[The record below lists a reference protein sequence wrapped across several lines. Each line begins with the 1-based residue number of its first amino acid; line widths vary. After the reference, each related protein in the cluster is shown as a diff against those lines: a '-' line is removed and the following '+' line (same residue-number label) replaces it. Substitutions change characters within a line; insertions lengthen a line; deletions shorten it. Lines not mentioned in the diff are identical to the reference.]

1 MNIQNSIIVA
11 MRALRRNKMRT
22 VLTCIGIVIGVASV
36 IIMVGIGNSARIAVR
51 EKIHSYGTNAISIAS
66 VKKPFTEGD
75 LKDIK
80 RFIPEIQYI
89 TPMNYWEYPIKY
101 KNKNITRQIY
111 GVSNEYFIMNN
122 WQLESGNFF
131 TRQDMLSYNKVVIIG
146 NSIKEEL
153 FGSEDPIGKVILIN
167 RIPFRV
173 IGNLI
178 EKGMAL
184 SGRDLDN
191 IIVGPY
197 TTLALKLFGTNNFFI
212 IYVSTYYES
221 QLEYVKKSI
230 LDLFQRKYSLS
241 DDQMQDYKI
250 STSKELLRMTEQ
262 VSGYLTLAFAVV
274 AAISLIV
281 GGIGIM
287 NIMLA
292 SVSERTRE
300 IGIRMAIGAKNRDI
314 LLQFLVEALII
325 SSLGGVSG
333 ITIGMLVYVFFTSIS
348 HQPYIFS
355 LTSVVVSFLFAA
367 FVGIVFGYFPAK
379 KASCL
384 NPIDALRHE

>member
-11 MRALRRNKMRT
+11 IRALQRNKMRT
-22 VLTCIGIVIGVASV
+22 LLTCIGIVIGVASV

-66 VKKPFTEGD
+66 VKKPFTGSD
-75 LKDIK
+75 LKDIR

-89 TPMNYWEYPIKY
+89 TPMNYWEYPVKY
-101 KNKNITRQIY
+101 KSKNITRQIY

-131 TRQDMLSYNKVVIIG
+131 TREDMLSFDKVVIIG
-146 NSIKEEL
+146 NSIREEL
-153 FGSEDPIGKVILIN
+153 FGDEDPVGKVILIN

-173 IGNLI
+173 IGILM

-191 IIVGPY
+191 IILGPS
-197 TTLALKLFGTNNFFI
+197 TTLALKLYGTSNFFV

-221 QLEYVKKSI
+221 QIEYVRKSI
-230 LDLFQRKYSLS
+230 LDLIQRKYSLS

-250 STSKELLRMTEQ
+250 STSKELLQMTEQ
-262 VSGYLTLAFAVV
+262 VSGYLTIAFAVV

-314 LLQFLVEALII
+314 LLQFLIEALII
-325 SSLGGVSG
+325 SSLGGISG

-348 HQPYIFS
+348 HQPFIFS
-355 LTSVVVSFLFAA
+355 LLSVVVSFLFAA

-379 KASCL
+379 KASSL

>member
-11 MRALRRNKMRT
+11 IRALQRNKMRT
-22 VLTCIGIVIGVASV
+22 LLTCIGIVIGVASV

-66 VKKPFTEGD
+66 VKKPFTGSD
-75 LKDIK
+75 LKDIR

-89 TPMNYWEYPIKY
+89 TPMNYWEYPVKY
-101 KNKNITRQIY
+101 KSKNITRQIY

-131 TRQDMLSYNKVVIIG
+131 TREDMLSFDKVVIIG
-146 NSIKEEL
+146 NSIREEL
-153 FGSEDPIGKVILIN
+153 FGDEDPVGKVILIN

-173 IGNLI
+173 IGILM

-191 IIVGPY
+191 IILGPS
-197 TTLALKLFGTNNFFI
+197 TTLALKLYGTSNFFV

-221 QLEYVKKSI
+221 QIEYVRKSI
-230 LDLFQRKYSLS
+230 LDLIQRKYSLS

-250 STSKELLRMTEQ
+250 STSKELLQMTEQ
-262 VSGYLTLAFAVV
+262 VSGYLTIAFAVV
-274 AAISLIV
+274 AAISFIV
-281 GGIGIM
+281 RGIGIM

-314 LLQFLVEALII
+314 LLQFLIEALII
-325 SSLGGVSG
+325 SSLGGISG

-348 HQPYIFS
+348 HQPFIFS
-355 LTSVVVSFLFAA
+355 LLSVVVSFLFAA

-379 KASCL
+379 KASSL